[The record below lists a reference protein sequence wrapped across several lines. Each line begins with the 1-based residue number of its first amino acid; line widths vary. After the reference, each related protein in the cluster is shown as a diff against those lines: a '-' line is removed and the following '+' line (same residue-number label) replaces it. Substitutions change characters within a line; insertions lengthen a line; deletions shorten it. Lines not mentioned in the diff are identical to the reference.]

1 MAAKIKMLKLLQEI
15 RGFADVTN
23 RRPQPRSPGL
33 VLTQMRSHVIQAT
46 LPRRRLSVS
55 TDKRDC
61 PDISRPVKINHLK
74 PSSDPAARVP
84 AP

>member
-33 VLTQMRSHVIQAT
+33 VATQMRSHVIQAT
-46 LPRRRLSVS
+46 LPRRKLSVS
-55 TDKRDC
+55 TDKRDH
-61 PDISRPVKINHLK
+61 PDISRPVKINHVSQDTDAGANL
-74 PSSDPAARVP
+74 SAS
-84 AP
+84 

>member
-33 VLTQMRSHVIQAT
+33 LVTQMRSHVIQAT

-55 TDKRDC
+55 ADQQDH
-61 PDISRPVKINHLK
+61 PDISHPVKINHLGR
-74 PSSDPAARVP
+74 DPDAGANLT